1 MNAHKCSESA
11 FESLPN
17 NRTDVLNYDADREEK
32 DKFIPKEAKQIRQ
45 DSMMK
50 YSELSPP
57 KKTVDVRVVG
67 VGGMGC
73 SALTRLAENISSDV
87 TMLAIDTGSA
97 TQGLPERVET
107 LSIGN
112 GFGSGGDID
121 SALSDFMA
129 VQSDV
134 ESFVGK
140 ADVVIVLAG
149 LGRGTGSGLAPVIAK
164 IARAAGA
171 LSIAAVNMPF
181 VFEGRFRNQSARK
194 AHFALENATDA
205 VITMYNDDLSKQ
217 GSIGTSLNGEFEST
231 DRSIANAA
239 NAITTAL
246 GASPERFDVVRS
258 SLAESGKTAAI
269 SGSATGLHAGSTAV
283 AGAFDAIGINETTV
297 GSAVLHVVGGIGL
310 AIGQVVDAVAEVRK
324 RVGNE
329 VEVHVSSQRRVEL
342 GQNIDVAVVLAG
354 IETTPEVAVLPVPSR
369 QLERRSTVLRLS
381 ISDALEPQRTRGPEL
396 LPTG

>member
-1 MNAHKCSESA
+1 
-11 FESLPN
+11 
-17 NRTDVLNYDADREEK
+17 
-32 DKFIPKEAKQIRQ
+32 
-45 DSMMK
+45 
-50 YSELSPP
+50 
-57 KKTVDVRVVG
+57 
-67 VGGMGC
+67 
-73 SALTRLAENISSDV
+73 
-87 TMLAIDTGSA
+87 
-97 TQGLPERVET
+97 
-107 LSIGN
+107 
-112 GFGSGGDID
+112 
-121 SALSDFMA
+121 
-129 VQSDV
+129 
-134 ESFVGK
+134 
-140 ADVVIVLAG
+140 
-149 LGRGTGSGLAPVIAK
+149 
-164 IARAAGA
+164 
-171 LSIAAVNMPF
+171 MPF

-194 AHFALENATDA
+194 THFALENATDA

-381 ISDALEPQRTRGPEL
+381 IFDALEPQRTRGPEL